1 MRTEPVN
8 GDAPALPRGSAQ
20 PRYRA
25 IYEALRQK
33 IVSGE
38 WPAGHRLPPEP
49 ELARTFGCARM
60 TIGKAL
66 GALADQRLVTRR
78 RRAGTTVSRPR
89 PQESVLEIHDI
100 EAELLAAGVRY
111 AYRSLRRRVRR
122 ANAADAAALGVPPGT
137 PVLALAGLHLAGG
150 RPHALE
156 ERLINLQAVPEARTE
171 RFAGISPGRWL
182 LQRIPW
188 TEAEHQIGALS
199 ADATVARRLAI
210 RRNTACLTIERNTW
224 REEQRITHVR
234 VIYPC
239 DQHRLVARFRYRPL

>member
-1 MRTEPVN
+1 MSSD
-8 GDAPALPRGSAQ
+8 DAQIATRPSALPR
-20 PRYRA
+20 YRE
-25 IYEALRQK
+25 IYDALRQK

-38 WPAGHRLPPEP
+38 WPAGHRLPSEH

-78 RRAGTTVSRPR
+78 RRAGTTVNVPR

-100 EAELLAAGVRY
+100 EAELLAAGVSY
-111 AYRSLRRRVRR
+111 AYQSLERRTRR
-122 ANAADAAALGVPPGT
+122 ASPSDASTLGVPSGT
-137 PVLALAGLHLAGG
+137 PVLALTGLHRAGG

-156 ERLINLQAVPEARTE
+156 ERLINLQAVPEARGE
-171 RFAGISPGRWL
+171 RFSDISPGRWL

-188 TEAEHQIGALS
+188 TEAEHQIGALN
-199 ADATVARRLAI
+199 ADEVTARRLAI

-224 REEQRITHVR
+224 RDALRITHVR